1 MTWQPASH
9 QWPESAQ
16 AIQSS
21 SDSVLNQVNGVMD
34 SAINK
39 VKAVENKVAFSRHPL
54 SNDAESLLS
63 NRKKLDALLVQ
74 GQISC
79 VHPYQHQ
86 VGSKNENGDHLSVSV
101 AVQTLANKL
110 IDVQD
115 DYLPAGDLHVQ
126 GIMIAE
132 QNMGDFALHCQ
143 QLFNVLPIPELGI
156 VARRSNQALGQAQ
169 SKLIKPLPIVQPRFK
184 PQAPINVDPLRQV
197 LQYQGG
203 QIAQLESIAGDKQTP
218 MQKLQAL
225 AGKRNAQLTTWH
237 GALDQLKNSNVQVY
251 QFSAKGKVNVISTR
265 LAQSSM
271 PGHDH
276 TYTFASLFIS
286 TSPLTFLSE
295 LFA

>member
-1 MTWQPASH
+1 MTWQPVTH

-16 AIQSS
+16 TIQTSS
-21 SDSVLNQVNGVMD
+21 ESVLIQVNGVMD
-34 SAINK
+34 TAISK
-39 VKAVENKVAFSRHPL
+39 IKAIENKVTFARHPL
-54 SNDAESLLS
+54 SSDAESLLA
-63 NRKKLDALLVQ
+63 NRQQLEALLVQ
-74 GQISC
+74 GQILC

-86 VGSKNENGDHLSVSV
+86 VGSKNENGDHLSAPV

-115 DYLPAGDLHVQ
+115 DYLPAGDLYVQ

-132 QNMGDFALHCQ
+132 QNISDFALHCQ

-156 VARRSNQALGQAQ
+156 VARRSNQVLGQAQ
-169 SKLIKPLPIVQPRFK
+169 SQFIKPLPIMQPRFK
-184 PQAPINVDPLRQV
+184 PQAHVNVDPLRQV

-203 QIAQLESIAGDKQTP
+203 QVAQLESIAGDKQTP
-218 MQKLQAL
+218 VQKLQAL
-225 AGKRNAQLTTWH
+225 ANKRNTQLSTWH
-237 GALDQLKNSNVQVY
+237 DALNQLKNSDVAIY
-251 QFSAKGKVNVISTR
+251 QFSATGKANVISTR

-276 TYTFASLFIS
+276 TYTFAALFIS
-286 TSPLTFLSE
+286 ATPLTFLSE

>member
-1 MTWQPASH
+1 MTWQLASH
-9 QWPESAQ
+9 QWPGSAQ
-16 AIQSS
+16 AIQTSS
-21 SDSVLNQVNGVMD
+21 ESVLNQVNGVMD
-34 SAINK
+34 SAINN
-39 VKAVENKVAFSRHPL
+39 VKAIENKVAFARHPL
-54 SNDAESLLS
+54 SNDAESLLA
-63 NRKKLDALLVQ
+63 NRLQLEALLVQ
-74 GQISC
+74 GQILC

-86 VGSKNENGDHLSVSV
+86 VGSKNDNGDHLSAPV

-115 DYLPAGDLHVQ
+115 DYLPAGDLFVQ

-132 QNMGDFALHCQ
+132 KNMNDFALHCQ
-143 QLFNVLPIPELGI
+143 QLCNVLPIPELGL
-156 VARRSNQALGQAQ
+156 VARRCNQALGQAQ

-184 PQAPINVDPLRQV
+184 PLAPINVDPLRQV

-203 QIAQLESIAGDKQTP
+203 QVAQLESIAGDKQTP
-218 MQKLQAL
+218 VQKLQAV

-237 GALDQLKNSNVQVY
+237 DALNQLKNSNVSIY
-251 QFSAKGKVNVISTR
+251 QFSATGNASVISTR

-276 TYTFASLFIS
+276 TYTFAALFIS
-286 TSPLTFLSE
+286 TSPLTFLLE

>member
-1 MTWQPASH
+1 MTWQSASY
-9 QWPESAQ
+9 QWPESTL
-16 AIQSS
+16 AIQTNSE
-21 SDSVLNQVNGVMD
+21 SVLNQVNGVMD
-34 SAINK
+34 TAINK
-39 VKAVENKVAFSRHPL
+39 VHAIENKVAFARHPL
-54 SNDAESLLS
+54 SNEAESLLA
-63 NRKKLDALLVQ
+63 NRQKLEALLVQ
-74 GQISC
+74 GQILC

-86 VGSKNENGDHLSVSV
+86 VGSKNENGDHLSAPV
-101 AVQTLANKL
+101 AVETLANKL

-132 QNMGDFALHCQ
+132 KNMGDFALHCQ

-156 VARRSNQALGQAQ
+156 VARRSNQALGQTQ
-169 SKLIKPLPIVQPRFK
+169 FKFIKPLPIVQPRFK
-184 PQAPINVDPLRQV
+184 PQALINVDPLRQV

-218 MQKLQAL
+218 VQKLHAF
-225 AGKRNAQLTTWH
+225 ARKRNAQLTTWTD
-237 GALDQLKNSNVQVY
+237 ALNQLKNSDVQVY
-251 QFSAKGKVNVISTR
+251 QFAATGNSSVISTR

-276 TYTFASLFIS
+276 TYTFAALFIS